1 MSKHLFAFAL
11 IAPMM
16 IACGAGAQ
24 TRTLHAIAIHG
35 EPKYGPDFKH
45 LEYVNPN
52 APRGGEV
59 ILSAAGTFDT
69 LNPFILRGVPGA
81 GAGSIY
87 TSLMTRIGDD
97 PESNY
102 GLVAESIE
110 VPADRSW
117 AIFKMRPEA
126 KWHDGK
132 PMTPEDVVWTF
143 DTLMTK
149 GTPRYRSY
157 YGDVAKAE
165 AIDERRVKFTFKVA
179 NNKELPGIISEMPI
193 LPKHY
198 WESRDFEK
206 TTLEP
211 PLGSGA
217 YRIDVVE
224 AARSVRLRRVDDWW
238 GDKLPINVGRHNFGV
253 IRYEYYRDGA
263 VAFEA
268 FKAGA
273 FDLRL
278 ENQLKDWATGY
289 DIPQVKSGLIKRE
302 VFKTQNP
309 ARPQGF
315 VFNTRRPLFQDRRV
329 REALGYAFDFEW
341 MNKTLWYE
349 LVGKPESYWPNSELG
364 SRGLPEGEEKQILE
378 RYRGRVPDEVF
389 TKPFSTPTTDGSGNL
404 RDNVRAGLRLLGQ
417 AGWTIKNG
425 KLTNAKGETFQFEIV
440 SAQPGIDRLVLPYV
454 KNLERFGITANLRII
469 DSAQY
474 SNRVDD
480 FDFDMILGVPQQSSN
495 PGNEQREYWGSA
507 AAGTRGSNNSPGIK
521 DPVIDELIE
530 LVIAAPDRASLVQRT
545 RALDR
550 VLLWGFYMVPQL
562 YTPGSFLAYWDK
574 FGRPDKA
581 PTYALGFADTWWVD
595 PAKASTLE
603 QRKASMKN

>member
-1 MSKHLFAFAL
+1 MSKHLLALAL
-11 IAPMM
+11 IAPLVC
-16 IACGAGAQ
+16 AAAAEAQ
-24 TRTLHAIAIHG
+24 TQKLHAIAIHG

-45 LEYVNPN
+45 LDYVNPN
-52 APRGGEV
+52 APKGGEV
-59 ILSAAGTFDT
+59 VLSGFGTFDT
-69 LNPFILRGVPGA
+69 LNPFILRGVPAA

-87 TSLMTRIGDD
+87 TSLMTRTGDD

-102 GLVAESIE
+102 GVVAESIE

-117 AIFKMRPEA
+117 ATFTIRPEP

-132 PMTPEDVVWTF
+132 PITAEDVVWTF

-149 GTPRYRSY
+149 GSPRFRSY

-165 AIDERRVKFTFKVA
+165 ALDERRVKFTFKVA
-179 NNKELPGIISEMPI
+179 NNRELPGIISEMPI

-198 WESRDFEK
+198 WATRDFEK

-211 PLGSGA
+211 PLGSGP
-217 YRIDVVE
+217 YRIEAVE
-224 AARSVRLRRVDDWW
+224 AGRSLRLRRVENWW
-238 GDKLPINVGRHNFGV
+238 GDKLPINVGRYNFGT

-273 FDLRL
+273 FDFRL
-278 ENQLKDWATGY
+278 ENQTKDWATGY
-289 DIPQVKSGLIKRE
+289 EIPQVKAGLIKRE

-309 ARPQGF
+309 ARPQAF

-349 LVGKPESYWPNSELG
+349 LMGKVTTYWPNSELA
-364 SRGLPEGEEKQILE
+364 SSGLPEGEEKQILE

-389 TKPFSTPTTDGSGNL
+389 TKPFTPPATDGSGNL
-404 RDNVRAGLRLLGQ
+404 RDNVRAGLRLLAD

-425 KLTNAKGETFQFEIV
+425 KLTNAKGETFQFEII
-440 SAQPGIDRLVLPYV
+440 SPQPGIDRVVLPYI
-454 KNLERFGITANLRII
+454 KNLERFGITASFRVI
-469 DSAQY
+469 DMAQY
-474 SNRVDD
+474 SNRTDD
-480 FDFDMILGVPQQSSN
+480 HDYDMVIGGPAQSSN
-495 PGNEQREYWGSA
+495 PGNEQRELWGSR
-507 AAGTRGSNNSPGIK
+507 AAGIRGGNNTAGIK

-530 LVIAAPDRASLVQRT
+530 LVIEAPDRKSLVQRT

-562 YTPGSFLAYWDK
+562 YAPGSFLAYWDK
-574 FGRPDKA
+574 FGRPEKA
-581 PTYALGFADTWWVD
+581 PTYSLGFADTWWVD
-595 PAKASTLE
+595 QAKAGSLE

>member
-1 MSKHLFAFAL
+1 MSKHLLAL
-11 IAPMM
+11 AIIAPL
-16 IACGAGAQ
+16 ALVAGAEAQ
-24 TRTLHAIAIHG
+24 TKPQHAIAIHG

-45 LEYVNPN
+45 LDYVNPN

-59 ILSAAGTFDT
+59 ILSAPGTFDT
-69 LNPFILRGVPGA
+69 LNPFILRGVAAA

-97 PESNY
+97 PESDY

-110 VPADRSW
+110 VPPDRSW
-117 AIFKMRPEA
+117 AIFTMRPEA
-126 KWHDGK
+126 RWDDGK

-149 GTPRYRSY
+149 GSPRYRSY

-165 AIDERRVKFTFKVA
+165 ALDERRVKFTFKVA

-198 WESRDFEK
+198 WQDRDFEK
-206 TTLEP
+206 TTLET

-217 YRIDVVE
+217 YRIEAVE
-224 AARSVRLRRVDDWW
+224 AARSVRLRRVDNWW
-238 GDKLPINVGRHNFGV
+238 GDKLPINVGRNNFGV

-273 FDLRL
+273 FDFRL

-309 ARPQGF
+309 ARAQGF

-349 LVGKPESYWPNSELG
+349 LVSKPESYWPNSELG
-364 SRGLPEGEEKQILE
+364 SRGLPEGEEKEILE

-389 TKPFSTPTTDGSGNL
+389 TKPFRTPTTDGSGNL

-425 KLTNAKGETFQFEIV
+425 KLTNAKGEVFQFEIL

-454 KNLERFGITANLRII
+454 KNLERLGITASLRII

-474 SNRVDD
+474 SNRADD
-480 FDFDMILGVPQQSSN
+480 FDYDMVVGVPAQSSN

-507 AAGTRGSNNSPGIK
+507 AAATRGSNNTAGIK

-530 LVIAAPDRASLVQRT
+530 LVIAAPDRNSLVQRT

-595 PAKASTLE
+595 PAKAASLE
-603 QRKASMKN
+603 QRKATMKN